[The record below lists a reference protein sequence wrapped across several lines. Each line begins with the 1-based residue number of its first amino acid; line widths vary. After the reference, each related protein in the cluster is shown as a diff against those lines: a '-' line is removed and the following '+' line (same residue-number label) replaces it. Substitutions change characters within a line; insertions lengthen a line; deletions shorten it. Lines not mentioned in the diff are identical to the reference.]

1 MFSANASFSS
11 DSGGSSVALLVLAS
25 AALPFDVP
33 SVVDNVAFTAFFVTD
48 DELDVFGNLR
58 SK

>member
-1 MFSANASFSS
+1 MLSANASFSS

-48 DELDVFGNLR
+48 DGLDVIGNLR